1 VASEPLTSHAAGR
14 IIPSFAQRG
23 ERMTVGQQRAWET
36 RWSELGRE
44 VTELHPGPLAVANW
58 FGREA
63 PVLLEIGSGMGET
76 TSALAAA
83 APEVNYLA
91 VEVYRPGLAQLM
103 MRAQTLGLTN
113 LRLLRGDAVVLL
125 VEHIEADSLAGA
137 RIFFPDPWPKNRH
150 HKRRLIQPPFV
161 ALLAGKLAPGARL
174 HLATD
179 WEHYADQMLQVC
191 SAEPALR
198 NVYADEPGGW
208 APRPDWRPVTKFESR
223 AREEGRISHDLIFER
238 IARSD

>member
-1 VASEPLTSHAAGR
+1 VAPESLTSYTADR

-23 ERMTVGQQRAWET
+23 ERMTVGQQRAWDT
-36 RWSELGRE
+36 HWAELGRE
-44 VTELHPGPLAVANW
+44 ITDLPAGPLAVTDW

-83 APEVNYLA
+83 APELNYLA

-103 MRAQTLGLTN
+103 MRARTLGLEN

-125 VEHIEADSLAGA
+125 AEHLDADSLAGA

-150 HKRRLIQPPFV
+150 HKRRLIQPAFV

-179 WEHYADQMLQVC
+179 WEHYADQMLAVC
-191 SAEPALR
+191 SAEPTLR
-198 NVYADEPGGW
+198 NVHADEPGGW
-208 APRPDWRPVTKFESR
+208 APRPQWRPVTKFENR

-238 IARSD
+238 IGNPS